1 MFHIM
6 LKNTKQFK
14 RCYQSVLLI
23 LRLKVSNTFFKN
35 DKTKVNYC
43 VRSSPEGELG
53 KYIFKTMCVFSPFA
67 KDPLPRAIPLI
78 PSAIIETDRQIFS
91 VRYISTV
98 EPV

>member
-14 RCYQSVLLI
+14 KCYQSLLLI

-35 DKTKVNYC
+35 DKTKVNYF

-53 KYIFKTMCVFSPFA
+53 KYFKQCTYFA
-67 KDPLPRAIPLI
+67 LCKAPLPP
-78 PSAIIETDRQIFS
+78 PSPKFPQRSLKRIGKYSQCNI
-91 VRYISTV
+91 
-98 EPV
+98 